1 MATKPI
7 LILPEGATR
16 LVGRDAKRMNIAAAK
31 IVAEAVRTTLGPR
44 GMDKMM
50 VDTLGDVTVTNDG
63 VTILKEMDVEHPAA
77 KMMVEV
83 AKTMDEEVKDGTT
96 TAVVLA
102 GALLHQAERLLDQG
116 IHPMI
121 IVTGYRMAA
130 DKAKEIL
137 EELAE
142 QTSIDD
148 TETLRKIAMTSMTGK
163 KSEGARE
170 KLADLAVEA
179 IRRIAD
185 KTDGK
190 YRVDLD
196 YVGIEKKAGGS
207 MEDSQL
213 VNGLILDK
221 ERVHPG
227 MPEVVKNAKIA
238 LLDLPLEIKKTETD
252 AEIRVT
258 RPEQLRAFLDQE
270 EKMLKEMVE
279 KISSVGA
286 NVVFCQKGI
295 DDLAQH
301 YLAKAKI
308 LAARRVKKSDMEKL
322 ARATGG
328 KIVTNLDDLTPAEL
342 GKAGVVE
349 ERKIGDKKF
358 IFVRDCE
365 NPKAVGILV
374 RGGSEHVTDEIE
386 RGLTDGLG
394 VVAAVVE
401 DGKYVYGGGAPEM
414 ALAIRLRDYADT
426 VGGREALAVKAFADA
441 LEIIPKT
448 LAENA
453 GMDSVDVL
461 VELRAKHARPEGKYY
476 GVDVYGGKVE
486 DMRKLGVCEP
496 LRVKTQAIKSAA
508 EAAIMILRIDD
519 VIAAAKKSFPSPKT
533 GEEGG
538 GEKTETETES
548 D

>member
-31 IVAEAVRTTLGPR
+31 IIAEAVRTTLGPR

-50 VDTLGDVTVTNDG
+50 VDTLGDVTITNDG

-96 TAVVLA
+96 TAVVVA
-102 GALLHQAERLLDQG
+102 GALLHQAEKLLDQG

-130 DKAKEIL
+130 DRAREIL

-142 QTSIDD
+142 KTSIEDD
-148 TETLRKIAMTSMTGK
+148 QTLRKIAVTSMTGK
-163 KSEGARE
+163 KAEGARE
-170 KLADLAVEA
+170 KLAELAVEA
-179 IRRIAD
+179 IRRVAD
-185 KTDGK
+185 KVDGK

-196 YVGIEKKAGGS
+196 HVGIEKKAGGS
-207 MEDSQL
+207 TEDSQI

-227 MPEVVKNAKIA
+227 MPEVVKKARIA

-279 KISSVGA
+279 KIASVGA

-301 YLAKAKI
+301 YLSKAGI

-322 ARATGG
+322 SRATGG
-328 KIVTNLDDLTPAEL
+328 KIVTNLEDLTPSEL
-342 GKAGVVE
+342 GRAGMVE

-358 IFVRDCE
+358 LFVRDCE
-365 NPKAVGILV
+365 NPRAVGILV

-386 RGLTDGLG
+386 RGLTDALG
-394 VVAAVVE
+394 VVAAAVE
-401 DGKYVYGGGAPEM
+401 DNRYVYGGGAPEM
-414 ALAIRLRDYADT
+414 ALATKLRDYADT
-426 VGGREALAVKAFADA
+426 VGGREALAVRAFAEA

-453 GMDSVDVL
+453 GMDSVDIL
-461 VELRAKHARPEGKYY
+461 VELRARHGKPDGKYH
-476 GVDVYGGKVE
+476 GVDVYSGKIE

-533 GEEGG
+533 PGGEGGEEKG
-538 GEKTETETES
+538 ETES

>member
-1 MATKPI
+1 MAAKPI

-31 IVAEAVRTTLGPR
+31 IIAEAVRTTLGPR

-50 VDTLGDVTVTNDG
+50 VDTLGDVTITNDG

-96 TAVVLA
+96 TAVVVA
-102 GALLHQAERLLDQG
+102 GALLHQAEKLLDQG

-142 QTSIDD
+142 KTSIDD
-148 TETLRKIAMTSMTGK
+148 TQTLRKIAITSMTGK

-170 KLADLAVEA
+170 KLAELAVEA
-179 IRRIAD
+179 IRRVAD
-185 KTDGK
+185 KADGK

-196 YVGIEKKAGGS
+196 HVGIEKKAGGS
-207 MEDSQL
+207 TDDSQI

-227 MPEVVKNAKIA
+227 MPEVIKNARIA

-270 EKMLKEMVE
+270 EKMLREMVE

-301 YLAKAKI
+301 YLAKAGI

-322 ARATGG
+322 SRATGG
-328 KIVTNLDDLTPAEL
+328 KVVTNLEDLTPAEL

-358 IFVRDCE
+358 IFVRECE
-365 NPKAVGILV
+365 NPRAVGILV

-386 RGLTDGLG
+386 RGLTDALG
-394 VVAAVVE
+394 VVAAAVE
-401 DGKYVYGGGAPEM
+401 DNKYVYGGGAPEM
-414 ALAIRLRDYADT
+414 ALATRLRDYADT
-426 VGGREALAVKAFADA
+426 VGGREALAVRAFADA
-441 LEIIPKT
+441 LEVIPKT

-453 GMDSVDVL
+453 GMDSVDIL
-461 VELRAKHARPEGKYY
+461 VELRAKHAKQEGKYY
-476 GVDVYGGKVE
+476 GVDVYNGKIE
-486 DMRKLGVCEP
+486 DMKKLGVVEP

-533 GEEGG
+533 PGGEEGG
-538 GEKTETETES
+538 EKSESES

>member
-16 LVGRDAKRMNIAAAK
+16 LVGRDARRMNIAAAK

-96 TAVVLA
+96 TAVVVA
-102 GALLHQAERLLDQG
+102 GALLHQAEKLLDQG

-130 DKAKEIL
+130 DKAREIL

-142 QTSIDD
+142 KTSIDD
-148 TETLRKIAMTSMTGK
+148 DQTLRKIAMTSMTGK

-170 KLADLAVEA
+170 KLAELAVEA
-179 IRRIAD
+179 IRRVAD
-185 KTDGK
+185 KVDGK

-196 YVGIEKKAGGS
+196 HVGIEKKAGGS
-207 MEDSQL
+207 MEDSQI

-270 EKMLKEMVE
+270 EKMLKEMVD
-279 KISSVGA
+279 KIASVGA

-322 ARATGG
+322 SRATGG
-328 KIVTNLDDLTPAEL
+328 KIVTSLEDLTPAEL

-386 RGLTDGLG
+386 RGLTDALG
-394 VVAAVVE
+394 VVAAAVE
-401 DGKYVYGGGAPEM
+401 DNRYVYGGGAPEM
-414 ALAIRLRDYADT
+414 ALATRLRDYADT
-426 VGGREALAVKAFADA
+426 VGGREALAIKAFADA

-453 GMDSVDVL
+453 GMDSVDIL
-461 VELRAKHARPEGKYY
+461 VELRAKHSKPDGKYY
-476 GVDVYGGKVE
+476 GVDVHSGKIE

-533 GEEGG
+533 PGGEGG
-538 GEKTETETES
+538 EGEKSETES

>member
-102 GALLHQAERLLDQG
+102 GALLHQAERLVDQG

-185 KTDGK
+185 K
-190 YRVDLD
+190 
-196 YVGIEKKAGGS
+196 
-207 MEDSQL
+207 
-213 VNGLILDK
+213 
-221 ERVHPG
+221 
-227 MPEVVKNAKIA
+227 
-238 LLDLPLEIKKTETD
+238 
-252 AEIRVT
+252 
-258 RPEQLRAFLDQE
+258 
-270 EKMLKEMVE
+270 
-279 KISSVGA
+279 
-286 NVVFCQKGI
+286 
-295 DDLAQH
+295 
-301 YLAKAKI
+301 
-308 LAARRVKKSDMEKL
+308 
-322 ARATGG
+322 
-328 KIVTNLDDLTPAEL
+328 
-342 GKAGVVE
+342 
-349 ERKIGDKKF
+349 
-358 IFVRDCE
+358 
-365 NPKAVGILV
+365 
-374 RGGSEHVTDEIE
+374 
-386 RGLTDGLG
+386 
-394 VVAAVVE
+394 
-401 DGKYVYGGGAPEM
+401 
-414 ALAIRLRDYADT
+414 
-426 VGGREALAVKAFADA
+426 
-441 LEIIPKT
+441 
-448 LAENA
+448 
-453 GMDSVDVL
+453 
-461 VELRAKHARPEGKYY
+461 
-476 GVDVYGGKVE
+476 
-486 DMRKLGVCEP
+486 
-496 LRVKTQAIKSAA
+496 
-508 EAAIMILRIDD
+508 
-519 VIAAAKKSFPSPKT
+519 
-533 GEEGG
+533 
-538 GEKTETETES
+538 
-548 D
+548 

>member
-1 MATKPI
+1 MAAKPI

-31 IVAEAVRTTLGPR
+31 IIAEAVRTTLGPR

-50 VDTLGDVTVTNDG
+50 VDTLGDVTITNDG

-96 TAVVLA
+96 TAVVVA
-102 GALLHQAERLLDQG
+102 GALLHQAEKLLDQG

-142 QTSIDD
+142 KTSIDD
-148 TETLRKIAMTSMTGK
+148 TQTLRKIAITSMTGK

-170 KLADLAVEA
+170 KLAELAVEA
-179 IRRIAD
+179 IRRVAD
-185 KTDGK
+185 KADGK

-196 YVGIEKKAGGS
+196 HVGIEKKAGGS
-207 MEDSQL
+207 TDDSQI

-227 MPEVVKNAKIA
+227 MPEVIKNARIA

-270 EKMLKEMVE
+270 EKMLREMVE

-295 DDLAQH
+295 DDVAQH
-301 YLAKAKI
+301 YLAKAGI

-322 ARATGG
+322 SRATGG
-328 KIVTNLDDLTPAEL
+328 KVVTNLEDLTPAEL

-358 IFVRDCE
+358 IFVRECE
-365 NPKAVGILV
+365 NPRAVGILV

-386 RGLTDGLG
+386 RGLTDALG
-394 VVAAVVE
+394 VVAAAVE
-401 DGKYVYGGGAPEM
+401 DNKYVYGGGAPEM
-414 ALAIRLRDYADT
+414 ALATRLRDYADT
-426 VGGREALAVKAFADA
+426 VGGREALAVRAFADA
-441 LEIIPKT
+441 LEVIPKT

-453 GMDSVDVL
+453 GMDSVDIL
-461 VELRAKHARPEGKYY
+461 VELRAKHAKQEGKYY
-476 GVDVYGGKVE
+476 GVDVYNGKIE
-486 DMRKLGVCEP
+486 DMKKLGVVEP

-533 GEEGG
+533 PGGEEGG
-538 GEKTETETES
+538 EKSESES

>member
-7 LILPEGATR
+7 LILPEGTTR
-16 LVGRDAKRMNIAAAK
+16 LLGRDAKRMNIAAAK
-31 IVAEAVRTTLGPR
+31 IIAEAVRTTLGPR
-44 GMDKMM
+44 GMDKML

-96 TAVVLA
+96 TAVVVA
-102 GALLHQAERLLDQG
+102 GALLHQAEKLLDQG
-116 IHPMI
+116 IHPMV

-130 DKAKEIL
+130 DKAREIL

-142 QTSIDD
+142 RTSIEDD
-148 TETLRKIAMTSMTGK
+148 QTLKRIAMTSMTGK
-163 KSEGARE
+163 KAEGARE
-170 KLADLAVEA
+170 KLAELAVEA
-179 IRRIAD
+179 VRKIAD
-185 KTDGK
+185 KVDGK

-207 MEDSQL
+207 TEDSQI
-213 VNGLILDK
+213 VSGLILDK

-227 MPEVVKNAKIA
+227 MPEVVRNARIA

-270 EKMLKEMVE
+270 EKMLKEMVD
-279 KISSVGA
+279 KIASVGA

-301 YLAKAKI
+301 YLAKAGI

-328 KIVTNLDDLTPAEL
+328 KIVTSLDDLTPAEL

-358 IFVRDCE
+358 IFVRECE
-365 NPKAVGILV
+365 NPRAVGILV

-386 RGLTDGLG
+386 RGLTDALG
-394 VVAAVVE
+394 VVAAAVE
-401 DGKYVYGGGAPEM
+401 DSRYVYGGGAPEM
-414 ALAIRLRDYADT
+414 ALAVRLRDYADT
-426 VGGREALAVKAFADA
+426 VGGREALAIKAFADA
-441 LEIIPKT
+441 LEVIPKT

-453 GMDSVDVL
+453 GLDSVDIL
-461 VELRAKHARPEGKYY
+461 VELRARHGKPEGKYY
-476 GVDVYGGKVE
+476 GVDVYSGKIE

-496 LRVKTQAIKSAA
+496 LRVKVQAIKSAA

-519 VIAAAKKSFPSPKT
+519 VIAAAKKSFPSPK
-533 GEEGG
+533 
-538 GEKTETETES
+538 GEKTGGEEKEETSSES
-548 D
+548 E

>member
-16 LVGRDAKRMNIAAAK
+16 LVGRDARRMNIAAARV
-31 IVAEAVRTTLGPR
+31 IAEAVRTTLGPR

-50 VDTLGDVTVTNDG
+50 VDTLGDVTITNDG
-63 VTILKEMDVEHPAA
+63 VTILKEMDVEHPVA

-96 TAVVLA
+96 TAVVVA
-102 GALLHQAERLLDQG
+102 GALLHQAEKLLDQG
-116 IHPMI
+116 IHPMT

-130 DKAKEIL
+130 DRAREIL
-137 EELAE
+137 EEMAE
-142 QTSIDD
+142 RTSLED
-148 TETLRKIAMTSMTGK
+148 TEVLRKIAMTSMTGK
-163 KSEGARE
+163 KSEGAKE
-170 KLADLAVEA
+170 KLAELAVEA
-179 IRRIAD
+179 VRRIAD
-185 KTDGK
+185 KEDGR

-196 YVGIEKKAGGS
+196 HVGIEKKAGGS
-207 MEDSQL
+207 TDDSEI
-213 VNGLILDK
+213 VSGLILDK

-295 DDLAQH
+295 DDVAQH

-328 KIVTNLDDLTPAEL
+328 KIVTNLEDLTTAEL

-358 IFVRDCE
+358 LFVRECE

-386 RGLTDGLG
+386 RGLTDALG
-394 VVAAVVE
+394 VVAATVE
-401 DGKYVYGGGAPEM
+401 DNRFVYGGGAPEM
-414 ALAIRLRDYADT
+414 ALATKLRDYADT

-441 LEIIPKT
+441 LEIVTKT

-453 GMDSVDVL
+453 GMDSVDLL
-461 VELRAKHARPEGKYY
+461 VELRARHGKPDGKYY
-476 GVDVYGGKVE
+476 GVNVYTGKVE

-496 LRVKTQAIKSAA
+496 LKVKLQAIKSAA

-519 VIAAAKKSFPSPKT
+519 VIAAARKSFPSPKT
-533 GEEGG
+533 PGGEEGG
-538 GEKTETETES
+538 EKSETES

>member
-31 IVAEAVRTTLGPR
+31 IIAEAVRTTLGPR

-50 VDTLGDVTVTNDG
+50 VDTLGDVTITNDG

-96 TAVVLA
+96 TAVVVA
-102 GALLHQAERLLDQG
+102 GALLHQAEKLLDQG

-130 DKAKEIL
+130 DKAREIL

-142 QTSIDD
+142 KTSIEDD
-148 TETLRKIAMTSMTGK
+148 QTLRKIAVTSMTGK
-163 KSEGARE
+163 KAEGARE
-170 KLADLAVEA
+170 KLAELAVEA
-179 IRRIAD
+179 IRRVAD
-185 KTDGK
+185 KVDGK

-196 YVGIEKKAGGS
+196 HVGIEKKAGGS
-207 MEDSQL
+207 TEDSQI

-227 MPEVVKNAKIA
+227 MPEVVKKARIA

-279 KISSVGA
+279 KIASVGA

-301 YLAKAKI
+301 YLAKAGI

-322 ARATGG
+322 SRATGG
-328 KIVTNLDDLTPAEL
+328 KIVTNLEDLTPSEL
-342 GKAGVVE
+342 GRAGMVE
-349 ERKIGDKKF
+349 EKKIGDKKF

-365 NPKAVGILV
+365 NPRAVGILV

-386 RGLTDGLG
+386 RGLTDALG
-394 VVAAVVE
+394 VVAAAVE
-401 DGKYVYGGGAPEM
+401 DNRYVYGGGAPEM
-414 ALAIRLRDYADT
+414 ALATKLRDYADT
-426 VGGREALAVKAFADA
+426 VGGREALAVRAFAEA

-453 GMDSVDVL
+453 GMDSVDIL
-461 VELRAKHARPEGKYY
+461 VELRARHGKPDGKYY
-476 GVDVYGGKVE
+476 GVDVYSGKIE

-533 GEEGG
+533 PSGEGG
-538 GEKTETETES
+538 EGEKGETES

>member
-1 MATKPI
+1 MAAKPI

-31 IVAEAVRTTLGPR
+31 IIAEAVRTTLGPR

-50 VDTLGDVTVTNDG
+50 VDTLGDVTITNDG

-96 TAVVLA
+96 TAVVVA
-102 GALLHQAERLLDQG
+102 GALLHQAEKLLDQG

-130 DKAKEIL
+130 DKAREIL

-142 QTSIDD
+142 KTSIEDGQ
-148 TETLRKIAMTSMTGK
+148 TLQKIAITSMTGK
-163 KSEGARE
+163 KSEGAKE
-170 KLADLAVEA
+170 KLAELAVEA
-179 IRRIAD
+179 IRRVAD
-185 KTDGK
+185 KVDGK

-196 YVGIEKKAGGS
+196 HVGIEKKAGGS
-207 MEDSQL
+207 MEDSQI

-270 EKMLKEMVE
+270 EKMLKEMVD
-279 KISSVGA
+279 KIASVGA

-322 ARATGG
+322 SRATGG
-328 KIVTNLDDLTPAEL
+328 KVVTSLEDLTPAEL
-342 GKAGVVE
+342 GKAGLVE
-349 ERKIGDKKF
+349 EKKIGDKKF
-358 IFVRDCE
+358 IFVRECE

-386 RGLTDGLG
+386 RGLTDALG
-394 VVAAVVE
+394 VVAAAVE
-401 DGKYVYGGGAPEM
+401 DNRYVCGGGAPEM
-414 ALAIRLRDYADT
+414 ALATKLRDYADT
-426 VGGREALAVKAFADA
+426 VGGREALAVRAFAEA

-453 GMDSVDVL
+453 GMDSVDIL
-461 VELRAKHARPEGKYY
+461 VELRARHGKPDGKYY
-476 GVDVYGGKVE
+476 GVDVYGGKIE

-533 GEEGG
+533 PG
-538 GEKTETETES
+538 GEGEKSETES